1 MSTRR
6 PYGNELLARVA
17 LAAAERRRELGMSRR
32 DAARCG
38 KVAARTVAR
47 IEAGLP
53 IDPQKLLRYA
63 GALMVL
69 EAHQPPPLETSLME
83 RVHRDE
89 QLSLPEVLLIGE
101 ERGW

>member
-1 MSTRR
+1 MVTSCSRGSRSQRR
-6 PYGNELLARVA
+6 NAGASSACRVGTLHA
-17 LAAAERRRELGMSRR
+17 GRQGAA
-32 DAARCG
+32 
-38 KVAARTVAR
+38 KTVAR

-83 RVHRDE
+83 RVHMDA
-89 QLSLPEVLLIGE
+89 QLRLPDVQLTGE